1 MLMIALAMTV
11 FQRLIVLALPSIAT
25 IMIVRF
31 IGGVAFSF
39 YTISFVGLI
48 SSRTHSSETGTVLAL
63 YSVTIAG
70 LVNIVAAP
78 VGGAI
83 FDAVGARWLY
93 AFAAVGYITAVLILW
108 LTRPKTTEHLRA

>member
-1 MLMIALAMTV
+1 
-11 FQRLIVLALPSIAT
+11 
-25 IMIVRF
+25 MIVRF
-31 IGGVAFSF
+31 IGGVAFSL

-48 SSRTHSSETGTVLAL
+48 SGRTQSSETGTVLAL

-70 LVNIVAAP
+70 MVNIFAAP

-93 AFAAVGYITAVLILW
+93 AFSVAGYILAVLTLW
-108 LTRPKTTEHLRA
+108 LTRPKTSAPAQA

>member
-1 MLMIALAMTV
+1 MMMIALAMTSL
-11 FQRLIVLALPSIAT
+11 QRLIVLVLPYIAT

-39 YTISFVGLI
+39 YTISFIGLI
-48 SSRTHSSETGTVLAL
+48 SRRTNSSETGTVLAL

-70 LVNIVAAP
+70 MVSIFAAP

-108 LTRPKTTEHLRA
+108 LTRPKTPAPAQA